1 MRNSKK
7 MILLGVFFS
16 LIILSSLNSNNIV
29 RGQEY
34 SYSLL
39 LVPDVTYDWSV
50 TTLAVVGSDTNAFLD
65 YGDETIHQGDK
76 LTATILLDVNESA
89 IGDPLQLFNTSNV
102 WVEFSLNDVN
112 QSTNVDDIGIFD
124 LSWMDLGDYYFLEPT
139 LYTNSTGIYDN
150 FLIYHNGYSEK
161 DEESRKETNEYA
173 FYELKIKKVVTSTK
187 LSTNT
192 WTIKIDSSEDETVEN
207 FRNPDNWFKEH
218 TTETLVAEL
227 RFNRETGL
235 VTYLQYTFNWNR
247 ILETE
252 GSLVDDT
259 TAVDLLIESTQLPT
273 SASYEWSFAVVGLV
287 VFSVIVIIRRK
298 RK

>member
-1 MRNSKK
+1 MRNSRK

-39 LVPDVTYDWSV
+39 LVPDVTYEWSV
-50 TTLAVVGSDTNAFLD
+50 TTLVVVGSASTAFLD
-65 YGDETIHQGDK
+65 YGDETISQGDILSAK
-76 LTATILLDVNESA
+76 ILLDVNESA
-89 IGDPLQLFNTSNV
+89 IGDPLQLFNISNV
-102 WVEFSLNDVN
+102 WVEFSLNGVN

-139 LYTNSTGIYDN
+139 LHSNSTGVYDN
-150 FLIYHNGYSEK
+150 FLIYHNGYSEEN
-161 DEESRKETNEYA
+161 EESRKETNEYA

-187 LSTNT
+187 LSKNT
-192 WTIKIDSSEDETVEN
+192 WTIKIDYSEDEIVEN
-207 FRNPDNWFKEH
+207 FRNPDNWLKEH

-235 VTYLQYTFNWNR
+235 VTYLQYNFNWNR

-252 GSLVDDT
+252 GSLVDD
-259 TAVDLLIESTQLPT
+259 VESVNLLVESTQLPT
-273 SASYEWSFAVVGLV
+273 SSSYEWSFAVVGLI
-287 VFSVIVIIRRK
+287 VFSIVIIRRK

>member
-1 MRNSKK
+1 MRKSKK

-65 YGDETIHQGDK
+65 YGDETINQGDTLSAK
-76 LTATILLDVNESA
+76 ILLDVNESA

-102 WVEFSLNDVN
+102 WVEFSLNGVN

-124 LSWMDLGDYYFLEPT
+124 LSWMDLGDYYFLEPI
-139 LYTNSTGIYDN
+139 LYTNSTGVYDN
-150 FLIYHNGYSEK
+150 FLIYHNSYSEK
-161 DEESRKETNEYA
+161 NEESRKEINEHA

-235 VTYLQYTFNWNR
+235 ATYLQYTYNWHR
-247 ILETE
+247 IHEVE
-252 GSLVDDT
+252 GSIDND
-259 TAVDLLIESTQLPT
+259 AESVDLLIESTQLPT
-273 SASYEWSFAVVGLV
+273 SSSYEWTFAIAGLV
-287 VFSVIVIIRRK
+287 VFSVIVVVRRK

>member
-39 LVPDVTYDWSV
+39 LVPDVTYEWSV
-50 TTLAVVGSDTNAFLD
+50 TTLAVVGSASTAFLD
-65 YGDETIHQGDK
+65 YGDETISQGDILSAK
-76 LTATILLDVNESA
+76 ILLDVNESA
-89 IGDPLQLFNTSNV
+89 IGDPLQLFNISNV
-102 WVEFSLNDVN
+102 WVEFSLNGVN

-139 LYTNSTGIYDN
+139 LYSNSTGVYDN
-150 FLIYHNGYSEK
+150 FLIYHNGYSEET
-161 DEESRKETNEYA
+161 EESRKETNEYA

-187 LSTNT
+187 LSKNT
-192 WTIKIDSSEDETVEN
+192 WTIKIDSSEDEIVEN
-207 FRNPDNWFKEH
+207 FRNPDNWLKEH

-235 VTYLQYTFNWNR
+235 VTYLQYNFNWNR

-252 GSLVDDT
+252 GSLVDDVE
-259 TAVDLLIESTQLPT
+259 AVNLLIESTQLPT
-273 SASYEWSFAVVGLV
+273 SSSYEWSFAVVGLI
-287 VFSVIVIIRRK
+287 VFSIVIVRRK

>member
-39 LVPDVTYDWSV
+39 LVPDVTYEWSV
-50 TTLAVVGSDTNAFLD
+50 TTLAVVGSASTAFLD
-65 YGDETIHQGDK
+65 YGDETISQGDILSAK
-76 LTATILLDVNESA
+76 ILLDVNESA
-89 IGDPLQLFNTSNV
+89 IGDPLQLFNISNV
-102 WVEFSLNDVN
+102 WVEFSLNGVN

-139 LYTNSTGIYDN
+139 LYSNSTGVYDN
-150 FLIYHNGYSEK
+150 FLIYHNGYSEEN
-161 DEESRKETNEYA
+161 EESRKETNEYA

-187 LSTNT
+187 LSKNT
-192 WTIKIDSSEDETVEN
+192 WTIKIDSSEDEIVEN
-207 FRNPDNWFKEH
+207 FRNPDNWLKEH

-235 VTYLQYTFNWNR
+235 VTYLQYNFNWNR

-252 GSLVDDT
+252 GSLVDDVE
-259 TAVDLLIESTQLPT
+259 AVNLLVESTQLPT
-273 SASYEWSFAVVGLV
+273 SSSYEWSFAVVGLI
-287 VFSVIVIIRRK
+287 VFSIVIIRRK

>member
-1 MRNSKK
+1 MRNSRK

-39 LVPDVTYDWSV
+39 LVPDVTYEWSV
-50 TTLAVVGSDTNAFLD
+50 TTLAVVGSASTAFLD
-65 YGDETIHQGDK
+65 YGDETISQGDILSAK
-76 LTATILLDVNESA
+76 ILLDVNESA
-89 IGDPLQLFNTSNV
+89 IGDPLQLFNISNV
-102 WVEFSLNDVN
+102 WVEFSLNGVN

-139 LYTNSTGIYDN
+139 LHSNSTGVYDN
-150 FLIYHNGYSEK
+150 FLIYHNGYSEEN
-161 DEESRKETNEYA
+161 EESRKETNEYA

-187 LSTNT
+187 LSKNT
-192 WTIKIDSSEDETVEN
+192 WTIKIDSSEDEIVEN
-207 FRNPDNWFKEH
+207 FRNPDNWLKEH

-235 VTYLQYTFNWNR
+235 VTYLQYNFNWNR

-252 GSLVDDT
+252 GSLVDDVE
-259 TAVDLLIESTQLPT
+259 AVNLLVESTQLPT
-273 SASYEWSFAVVGLV
+273 SSSYEWSFAVVGLI
-287 VFSVIVIIRRK
+287 VFSIVIIRRK